1 MLRPAR
7 MVRLEV
13 VAPLSKVDSIIR
25 QLGNLGI
32 THFINVAETKA
43 EKYKG
48 LAEKI
53 ERTPREENL
62 LQLSNRVYNLMRK
75 LEQIPYPEPIKV
87 KEDIDEVLREIERE
101 IGSLELEY
109 ARLENMMKSV
119 AEEKATF
126 EREVSQFNEE
136 YETVKKL
143 LAEFKLAPE
152 KIYGLSFEELARR
165 EKIREYYDRAMN
177 IQRTLIAADMAAK
190 LTSPYEEIP
199 QTEEEIKAL
208 KERVEASL
216 RTHQQ
221 MRGEIAQAA
230 DQIAKIEEIL
240 KSILEVLDR
249 KLEAIS
255 KLREAKEEASKLKA
269 ELEGVKA
276 YLGDRIMGLLEREFE
291 ESLAET
297 INALELASKVEFASP
312 EVEEA
317 ARKLSKAAY
326 GILRGFE
333 ALDAAERFLKLQN
346 VKNLVDEVKR
356 GETEEIEKLF
366 KMGRELAETVPTT
379 YIAMLERALRIVHLE
394 NKIKALAEEPIRI
407 KRMIEELAS
416 KSSQIHAY
424 KELVDIELRL
434 EKLKKR
440 FMKTG
445 RTTVFEAWVP
455 RDKVGL
461 AVEAIRKACPE
472 AAVNPAREEKGDR
485 PPTLMINPPFA
496 KCFEKLVAAF
506 GLPNYH
512 EIDPTIIT
520 VITFPI
526 IFGLMFGDM
535 GHGLVL
541 LIGGLLIKPIFDKYK
556 IRGEMWDALYQG
568 RNLIIAC
575 GIASTIIGFL
585 YGEFFGPTT
594 AIHHETPNW
603 YTMITG
609 LEHAPWFSP
618 SEAPHGVLKLLKIA
632 IIVGIAQITFG
643 IILDLINK
651 VSAREFREALA
662 PASWLWFY
670 GSLAYLILTYKL
682 NIGRVLL
689 EPNTLTMFFI
699 VPFAFMFVAHKI
711 AGKGGIDLLAESIEK
726 AIASIS
732 NTASYGRILA
742 LGMTHILF
750 SELALMGSGLM
761 FWPIMI
767 VCTLFLV
774 IALEGILTFA
784 HTLRL
789 HWVEWFSKFYVG
801 DGSAFEGFRIER
813 RFTVPAA

>member
-1 MLRPAR
+1 
-7 MVRLEV
+7 MVRLEI
-13 VAPLSKVDSIIR
+13 VAPVSKVDSIIR
-25 QLGNLGI
+25 QFGNIGV
-32 THFINVAETKA
+32 THFINIAEVKA

-48 LAEKI
+48 LAKKI
-53 ERTPREENL
+53 GKTPREENL

-75 LEQIPYPEPIKV
+75 LEEIPYPEPIKI
-87 KEDIDEVLREIERE
+87 KEDIDEILKEIERE
-101 IGSLELEY
+101 IGTLELEY
-109 ARLENMMKSV
+109 AKLENLMKNI
-119 AEEKATF
+119 AEERATF

-136 YETVKKL
+136 YETVRKL
-143 LAEFKLAPE
+143 LSEFKVPPD
-152 KIYGLSFEELARR
+152 KIYGLSFEEFSKR
-165 EKIREYYDRAMN
+165 EKIRECYDRAMT
-177 IQRTLIAADMAAK
+177 IQKTLISADMAAK
-190 LTSPYEEIP
+190 LTSPYEKIP
-199 QTEEEIKAL
+199 QTEEELNAL
-208 KERVEASL
+208 KEKVEANL
-216 RTHQQ
+216 KTHRQIK
-221 MRGEIAQAA
+221 GEIAQAA
-230 DQIAKIEEIL
+230 NQIAKIEEIL
-240 KSILEVLDR
+240 NSVMEVLDR
-249 KLEAIS
+249 KLEAVD
-255 KLREAKEEASKLKA
+255 KLKKAINEASKLKS
-269 ELEGVKA
+269 ELQEIRS
-276 YLGDRIMGLLEREFE
+276 YLGDKILSLVGREFE
-291 ESLAET
+291 ESLTET
-297 INALELASKVEFASP
+297 IKVLEMVARVKFASP

-317 ARKLSKAAY
+317 ARKLSKSAY
-326 GILRGFE
+326 GILRGYE
-333 ALDAAERFLKLQN
+333 ILEAAERFLRLQN
-346 VKNLVDEVKR
+346 VKSLIEEVSK
-356 GETEEIEKLF
+356 GKTEEIEKLF
-366 KMGRELAETVPTT
+366 RTSKELVETVPTAYMT
-379 YIAMLERALRIVHLE
+379 MLERALRIVHLE
-394 NKIKALAEEPIRI
+394 NKIRALAEEPVKI
-407 KRMIEELAS
+407 KRMITELAS

-424 KELVDIELRL
+424 RELLDIELRL
-434 EKLKKR
+434 EELKKK

-455 RDKVGL
+455 KEKMGTAVKTVQKV
-461 AVEAIRKACPE
+461 CPE
-472 AAVNPAREEKGDR
+472 AVVNPAGEEKGDR
-485 PPTLMINPPFA
+485 PPTLMVNPPFA

-520 VITFPI
+520 VVTFPI

-535 GHGLVL
+535 GHGLIL
-541 LIGGLLIKPIFDKYK
+541 LIGGFLIKPIFDKYK
-556 IRGEMWDALYQG
+556 IKGEMWDALYQG

-575 GIASTIIGFL
+575 GISATIIGFL
-585 YGEFFGPTT
+585 YGEFFGPTS
-594 AIHHETPNW
+594 AIHPDTPNW

-643 IILDLINK
+643 IVLDLINK

-670 GSLAYLILTYKL
+670 GSLSYLILTYKL
-682 NIGRVLL
+682 NIGKVLL

-699 VPFAFMFVAHKI
+699 VPFAFMFVAHKL
-711 AGKGGIDLLAESIEK
+711 AGKSGIDLLAESIEK

-813 RFTVPAA
+813 KFTIPAA